1 MKAKIHYYD
10 IGDYLSR
17 EDKLRIIREF
27 GSVERIPWMILQPNE
42 HGDWINHR
50 NEMFKQFIPIE
61 PEKNLSI
68 KQQVVP
74 YKPWSL
80 QLRFQDQLQCR

>member
-27 GSVERIPWMILQPNE
+27 GSVEHIL
-42 HGDWINHR
+42 WISYSPMSVEIGLIIGTNGS
-50 NEMFKQFIPIE
+50 FLKQIAYI
-61 PEKNLSI
+61 
-68 KQQVVP
+68 
-74 YKPWSL
+74 
-80 QLRFQDQLQCR
+80 CRK